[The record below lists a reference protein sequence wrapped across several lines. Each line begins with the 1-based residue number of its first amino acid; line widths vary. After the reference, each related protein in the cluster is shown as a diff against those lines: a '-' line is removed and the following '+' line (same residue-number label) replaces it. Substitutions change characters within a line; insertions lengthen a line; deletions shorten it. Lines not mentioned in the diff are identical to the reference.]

1 MIKISIEGCN
11 ECNNLPKNQD
21 LLKLNTC
28 SRKAGRILL
37 GENEQIQWL
46 NINSTI
52 THY

>member
-37 GENEQIQWL
+37 GKNEQIQQL